1 MVTSRTE
8 PLPLN
13 TEEQKQLREALHAM
27 NNALNAIS
35 MQAELARLYAESH
48 DIGRIN
54 EALSVIMAQSRQ
66 LSGMTHRVH
75 TLLIS
80 PE

>member
-1 MVTSRTE
+1 
-8 PLPLN
+8 
-13 TEEQKQLREALHAM
+13 M

-75 TLLIS
+75 SLLIS